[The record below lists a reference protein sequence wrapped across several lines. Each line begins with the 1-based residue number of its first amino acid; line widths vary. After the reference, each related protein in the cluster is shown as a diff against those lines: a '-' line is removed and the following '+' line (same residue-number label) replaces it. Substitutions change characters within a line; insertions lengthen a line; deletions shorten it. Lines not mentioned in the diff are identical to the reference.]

1 MTTAGGLKSG
11 DTGSIFRV
19 SQQIHEGRTVRCTF
33 GVKLSKARLENVDN
47 VKLFCRYLVVRSV
60 LPLVGGGRRQ
70 AMKNESDDA
79 KREVILL
86 VDDEADHLTI
96 TSRFLESVGYVCICA
111 ERGWDALRLLSEQR
125 VDLILLDLHMPGMD
139 GYCLAENILAHE
151 RYRSIP
157 IVAFSCYD
165 LTKFKQR
172 AMRIGMADF
181 VPKPVDRKR
190 LLATVR
196 DQLRLRKRLSA
207 LNAVE
212 GDLGV
217 EDPAKGLLSAL
228 P

>member
-1 MTTAGGLKSG
+1 M
-11 DTGSIFRV
+11 
-19 SQQIHEGRTVRCTF
+19 QEG
-33 GVKLSKARLENVDN
+33 NN
-47 VKLFCRYLVVRSV
+47 N
-60 LPLVGGGRRQ
+60 GR
-70 AMKNESDDA
+70 
-79 KREVILL
+79 REVILL
-86 VDDEADHLTI
+86 VDDEPDHLVI
-96 TSRFLESVGYVCICA
+96 TSRFLEGVGYVCLCA
-111 ERGWDALRLLSEQR
+111 ERGWDALRVLSEKE

-196 DQLRLRKRLSA
+196 DQLRLRRRLSA
-207 LNAVE
+207 LSAVE
-212 GDLGV
+212 GDLGAAV
-217 EDPAKGLLSAL
+217 APLDSVAADTPSPSTANQGG
-228 P
+228 